1 MNKVLDT
8 NVLLDNVCSEG
19 IVLYGV
25 LTELDRQKSRSDEL
39 GYKARR
45 AIRNIEKNDNLVQ
58 EYYELFDNETVDDY
72 LIRYCLERSR
82 MLVSRDL
89 SLVLK
94 ARTKNCEVIL
104 ANIDREDDYDPMFY
118 LNDDESMAKFFNR
131 EQLKGI
137 KDGSYVVVAD
147 KHIYKVRENEPI
159 IINRK
164 TIKNI
169 WSGTIHARNIEQEC
183 LIDSLYDKDFKVV
196 VGAGGYGSGKTFLM
210 LNYALQELE
219 QGRINKI
226 VVVGNNSQTADSRE
240 LAALPGG
247 ILEKELVYLAG
258 VIDIMGTYAIEE
270 KVYKGQLEIIPMATI
285 RGRNLE
291 NSIIYINEAQNLT
304 ESHIKLLLGRVGE
317 GSRIFF
323 DGDIKQTDSYK
334 FKEKNGLK
342 LLAKVHEELDSN
354 IISYTKLKQIER
366 SDVARLADKI
376 DELF

>member
-1 MNKVLDT
+1 
-8 NVLLDNVCSEG
+8 
-19 IVLYGV
+19 
-25 LTELDRQKSRSDEL
+25 
-39 GYKARR
+39 
-45 AIRNIEKNDNLVQ
+45 
-58 EYYELFDNETVDDY
+58 
-72 LIRYCLERSR
+72 
-82 MLVSRDL
+82 
-89 SLVLK
+89 
-94 ARTKNCEVIL
+94 
-104 ANIDREDDYDPMFY
+104 
-118 LNDDESMAKFFNR
+118 
-131 EQLKGI
+131 
-137 KDGSYVVVAD
+137 
-147 KHIYKVRENEPI
+147 
-159 IINRK
+159 
-164 TIKNI
+164 
-169 WSGTIHARNIEQEC
+169 
-183 LIDSLYDKDFKVV
+183 
-196 VGAGGYGSGKTFLM
+196 M

-226 VVVGNNSQTADSRE
+226 IIVGNNSQTADSRE

-247 ILEKELVYLAG
+247 VLEKELVYLAG

-291 NSIIYINEAQNLT
+291 NSIIYVNEAQNLT
-304 ESHIKLLLGRVGE
+304 ESHIKLLLGRVAE

-323 DGDIKQTDSYK
+323 DGDAKQTDSYK

>member
-19 IVLYGV
+19 VVLYGV

-45 AIRNIEKNDNLVQ
+45 AIRNIEKNDSLIQ
-58 EYYELFDNETVDDY
+58 IYYELMENETVDDY
-72 LIRYCLERSR
+72 LIRYCLEHNAV
-82 MLVSRDL
+82 LISRDL

-131 EQLKGI
+131 EKLKGV
-137 KDGSYVVVAD
+137 KDGSYVIVAD

-159 IINRK
+159 IVNRK

-196 VGAGGYGSGKTFLM
+196 VGAGGYGSGE
-210 LNYALQELE
+210 LNCPF
-219 QGRINKI
+219 
-226 VVVGNNSQTADSRE
+226 V
-240 LAALPGG
+240 
-247 ILEKELVYLAG
+247 
-258 VIDIMGTYAIEE
+258 
-270 KVYKGQLEIIPMATI
+270 
-285 RGRNLE
+285 
-291 NSIIYINEAQNLT
+291 
-304 ESHIKLLLGRVGE
+304 
-317 GSRIFF
+317 
-323 DGDIKQTDSYK
+323 
-334 FKEKNGLK
+334 
-342 LLAKVHEELDSN
+342 
-354 IISYTKLKQIER
+354 
-366 SDVARLADKI
+366 
-376 DELF
+376 

>member
-45 AIRNIEKNDNLVQ
+45 AIRNIEKNDSLIQ
-58 EYYELFDNETVDDY
+58 IYYELMENETVDDY
-72 LIRYCLERSR
+72 LIRYCLEHNAV
-82 MLVSRDL
+82 LISRDL

-131 EQLKGI
+131 EKLKGI

-147 KHIYKVRENEPI
+147 KHIYKVRKNEPT

-196 VGAGGYGSGKTFLM
+196 VGAGGYGSGKTYLM

-219 QGRINKI
+219 QGHINKI
-226 VVVGNNSQTADSRE
+226 IIVGNNSQTADSRE

-291 NSIIYINEAQNLT
+291 NSIVYVNEAQNLT